1 VHSST
6 SSPRTYSVKAGDT
19 GYQIAA
25 AYDISFSALD
35 QANPGI
41 TWTNLQI
48 NQVLSLPSSSTL
60 PSSLSTS
67 KSVLVPQL
75 AAVHSTRLSNAQSLK
90 SATDT
95 YSLYTGPAITPPYP
109 EMQTWLSFSTM
120 WLTNLPD
127 MGQNCVGSV
136 PTNTASEN
144 RAIKSAILSVSS
156 QTGVHPSFILAIIKQ
171 ESNGCVRVPTTWSY
185 EGLKNPGIMQ
195 SFDGTASCNSGGVLQ
210 QPCPNSV
217 IEKMV
222 MDGVLGNQGVGIVP
236 ALEQA
241 ARANGVTWSAAS
253 IRTNKNVKEAT
264 KTKVIDEAVLY
275 YQAARIYNS
284 GSLPADGDLS
294 GATGSTR
301 CYVSDIVNRL
311 LGWVDAASTCYL

>member
-1 VHSST
+1 
-6 SSPRTYSVKAGDT
+6 
-19 GYQIAA
+19 
-25 AYDISFSALD
+25 
-35 QANPGI
+35 
-41 TWTNLQI
+41 
-48 NQVLSLPSSSTL
+48 
-60 PSSLSTS
+60 
-67 KSVLVPQL
+67 
-75 AAVHSTRLSNAQSLK
+75 
-90 SATDT
+90 
-95 YSLYTGPAITPPYP
+95 
-109 EMQTWLSFSTM
+109 
-120 WLTNLPD
+120 
-127 MGQNCVGSV
+127 
-136 PTNTASEN
+136 
-144 RAIKSAILSVSS
+144 
-156 QTGVHPSFILAIIKQ
+156 
-171 ESNGCVRVPTTWSY
+171 
-185 EGLKNPGIMQ
+185 MQ